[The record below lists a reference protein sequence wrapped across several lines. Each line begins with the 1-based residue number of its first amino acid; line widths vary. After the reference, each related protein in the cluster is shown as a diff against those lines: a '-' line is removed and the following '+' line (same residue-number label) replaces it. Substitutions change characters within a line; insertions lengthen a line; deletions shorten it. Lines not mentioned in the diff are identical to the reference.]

1 MNVMLYKIYE
11 HCITFAIT
19 NDVLLFYY
27 DLLGM
32 ILARALNTWKK
43 NIE

>member
-1 MNVMLYKIYE
+1 MLYKIYE

-27 DLLGM
+27 DLLLGM
-32 ILARALNTWKK
+32 ILARALNT
-43 NIE
+43 